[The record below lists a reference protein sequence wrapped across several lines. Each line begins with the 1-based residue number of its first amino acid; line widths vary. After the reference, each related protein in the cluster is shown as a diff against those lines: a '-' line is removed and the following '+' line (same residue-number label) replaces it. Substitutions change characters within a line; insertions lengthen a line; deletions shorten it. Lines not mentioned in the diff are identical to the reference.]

1 MWKAGC
7 ISLLPGLLGLVEM
20 SDSVKN
26 GNHLEPVNIII
37 KWKYNYYCL
46 NPSVCMHPLYFQSP
60 VLFTDLLLWSYS
72 WKKMQPYKYSK
83 LPRVLTW
90 QSVYFCSFGAVNCQ
104 EGEQTKAPYCMKYS
118 QSSFVCGSFFYDTQ
132 VYADR
137 LQFWQLPF
145 MLNEGRKIKN
155 TELW

>member
-20 SDSVKN
+20 SDAVKN

-60 VLFTDLLLWSYS
+60 VLFTGLLLWSYS
-72 WKKMQPYKYSK
+72 WKKCSHMNIPNCHVCLHGSLSISVALVQSIVRKESK
-83 LPRVLTW
+83 RKPHTAWSIAKVPLCV
-90 QSVYFCSFGAVNCQ
+90 A
-104 EGEQTKAPYCMKYS
+104 A
-118 QSSFVCGSFFYDTQ
+118 SSMT
-132 VYADR
+132 
-137 LQFWQLPF
+137 PKF
-145 MLNEGRKIKN
+145 ML
-155 TELW
+155 TDCSSDSCHLC